1 MIIKKNIRF
10 TLLTIFLLVFFTE
23 SLSFLYLK
31 IFSID
36 SELFLV
42 ENYAERTSE
51 KTITLKKNFYKEI
64 KINDWSVITSP
75 IRTRISSLKERER
88 YNNFKNN
95 YEEKFIFIGDSIP
108 FGYGLNADES
118 LPHVFEKE
126 NNFFVINGAIPS
138 FSLSQSIERFKNE
151 FANIKNIKYVY
162 LQAIDP
168 VNQYI
173 NKGSAWIE
181 SDNWTNSKIN
191 KLKKTN
197 FMNLNIPV
205 YGEPF
210 SYVIFKEFRTS
221 QINTLKKER
230 TIMSDD
236 RFKKHVKNKIN
247 EIYKITNDIGA
258 TLILTTGSR
267 NPNSKDTKKMKV
279 EQSTVDNMIVLIL
292 KNFSEKKNNVI
303 YFDNISVFKDV
314 SNEYFIDSCCHYSK
328 KGAKLISQELSKIVN

>member
-51 KTITLKKNFYKEI
+51 KTITLKKNIYKKI

-138 FSLSQSIERFKNE
+138 FSLSQSIKRFKNE
-151 FANIKNIKYVY
+151 FASIKNIKYVY

-197 FMNLNIPV
+197 FINLNIPV

-210 SYVIFKEFRTS
+210 SYVIFKEFMTS

-230 TIMSDD
+230 TVMSDD

-303 YFDNISVFKDV
+303 YFDNISVFKNV
-314 SNEYFIDSCCHYSK
+314 SDDYFIDACCHYSK